1 MKFREHLPLALA
13 AAALGLAIAQKIH
26 PFGNRVPPGIL
37 VLVALLFTLRYAMQ
51 RQLRKRNRLLNEVP
65 RRPLGI
71 SDDPE

>member
-13 AAALGLAIAQKIH
+13 AAALGLAIAQRIH
-26 PFGNRVPPGIL
+26 PFGNRIPPGIL
-37 VLVALLFTLRYAMQ
+37 IVVALLFILRYAMQ
-51 RQLRKRNRLLNEVP
+51 RQLRKRNKLLNEVP